1 MKIGI
6 LSRAKGCY
14 STRRLRVAAEARG
27 HTVEVLDTL
36 RFSIQLSDD
45 DADLYYCGEAMAKLD
60 AIIPRIGASI
70 THFGGAVLRQLE
82 QMDIFCITS
91 SQGLS
96 NSRDKLRAMQ
106 NLSKQGIGI
115 ADTAFVRDRR
125 DILPAIERVGGAPVV
140 IKLLEGTQGVGV
152 ILAETQKVA
161 EAIIET
167 LQSAN
172 QNVLLQKFVS
182 ESRGKDIRAFVVGNR
197 VVAAMRRTAQGQE
210 FRSNVHRGGVAEP
223 VDLDPVYRKTAIR
236 AAHLLGLRVAG
247 VDMLEGAE
255 GPKVMEV
262 NSSPGLQ
269 GIESASGV
277 DVADSII
284 ELVEDQVMFPE
295 LDIRQRLS
303 VAVGYG
309 ASELFIPKDSEI
321 VGRTLAESHLRERD
335 VIVLC
340 LERGDKVIPNPHG
353 SQVILAEDR
362 LLCFGKQ
369 SEMRSLIPLRKPGER
384 QRTRRPISTSAGA
397 ND

>member
-6 LSRAKGCY
+6 LSRAEGCY
-14 STRRLRVAAEARG
+14 STRRLAETARDRG
-27 HTVEVLDTL
+27 HEVEVLDTL

-45 DADLYYCGEAMAKLD
+45 HPSLYYKDHEMDDFD

-70 THFGGAVLRQLE
+70 THFGASVLRQLE
-82 QMDIFCITS
+82 QMDVFCITS
-91 SQGLS
+91 SNGLLG
-96 NSRDKLRAMQ
+96 SRDKLRAMQ
-106 NLSKQGIGI
+106 SLSRQGVGI

-125 DILPAIERVGGAPVV
+125 DILAAIERVGGAPVV

-172 QNVLLQKFVS
+172 QNVLLQKFVA

-210 FRSNVHRGGVAEP
+210 FRSNVHRGGVAES

-247 VDMLEGAE
+247 VDMLEGAD

-269 GIESASGV
+269 GIEGATGV
-277 DVADSII
+277 DVAGAVI

-309 ASELFIPKDSEI
+309 ASELFIPEDSPI
-321 VGRTLAESHLRERD
+321 VGKTLAESHLRDRDVVVLSLERD
-335 VIVLC
+335 DV
-340 LERGDKVIPNPHG
+340 VIPNPRG
-353 SQVILAEDR
+353 ERVIMAGDR

-369 SEMRSLIPLRKPGER
+369 SEMRSLIPPRKPGDR
-384 QRTRRPISTSAGA
+384 QRRPVSTSV
-397 ND
+397 NSDE